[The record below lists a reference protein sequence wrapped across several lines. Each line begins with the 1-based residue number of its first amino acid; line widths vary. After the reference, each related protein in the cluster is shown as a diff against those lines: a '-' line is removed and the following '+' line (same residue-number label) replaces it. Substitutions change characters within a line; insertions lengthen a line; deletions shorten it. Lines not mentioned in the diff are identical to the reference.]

1 MAIQDEREWLT
12 VLEFRERHCLSKN
25 LVYEQIREGK
35 IQSIKVGGKILV
47 ASDALDQLAAQQT
60 RERSE
65 VA

>member
-1 MAIQDEREWLT
+1 MVIQDEREWLT
-12 VLEFRERHCLSKN
+12 VLEFRERHRLSKN

>member
-12 VLEFRERHCLSKN
+12 VLEFRERHRLSKN

-35 IQSIKVGGKILV
+35 IQSTKVGGKILV

>member
-12 VLEFRERHCLSKN
+12 VLEFRERHRLNKN

>member
-12 VLEFRERHCLSKN
+12 VLEFRERHRLSKN